1 MILYL
6 LLALITPAENHALKW
21 KFAKGDTFTMETVSQ
36 LKQTVKVNGQDI
48 KQDLSHITRV
58 KYTVTDLGA
67 DGIIALDQEV
77 ESMKAA
83 NPDGSPSAGNNA
95 ILNQLQGSIL
105 KAKLAP
111 DLKVKELEGYEEI
124 IKRLAGD
131 DPSLRRVVQ
140 ALLSEEQLKQAIQH
154 SFSFV
159 PQKETADGETW
170 KRDLKLNLGTLGSI
184 TTELNFKLAGKATID
199 GKELVKIEYQ
209 PTIKYAPPSAEA
221 ANPELSILSGNIN
234 LKSGKGV
241 AYFDAK
247 AGRLHSSQL
256 TLELAGDMKA
266 KLSGKEIPLTF
277 EQTQTIEVRMKK

>member
-6 LLALITPAENHALKW
+6 LLSLITPAENHALKW
-21 KFAKGDTFTMETVSQ
+21 KFAKGDAFTMETVSQ
-36 LKQTVKVNGQDI
+36 LKQSVKVNGQDI

-58 KYTVTDLGA
+58 KYTVTDVA

-83 NPDGSPSAGNNA
+83 NPDGSPSTGNNA

-105 KAKLAP
+105 KAKLTP

-159 PQKETADGETW
+159 PQKDTADGETW
-170 KRDLKLNLGTLGSI
+170 KRDLKLNLGPLGSV
-184 TTELNFKLAGKATID
+184 TTELNFKLAGKATVD
-199 GKELVKIEYQ
+199 GKELVKIDYQ
-209 PTIKYAPPSAEA
+209 PTIKYTPPTAEA

-241 AYFDAK
+241 AYFDAQ

-256 TLELAGDMKA
+256 TLELAGDMNA